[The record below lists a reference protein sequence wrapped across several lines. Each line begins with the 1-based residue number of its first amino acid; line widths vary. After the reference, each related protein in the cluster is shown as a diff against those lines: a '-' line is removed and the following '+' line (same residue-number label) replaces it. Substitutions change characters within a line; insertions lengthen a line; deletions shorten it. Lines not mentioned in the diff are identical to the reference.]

1 MKKHILSIFI
11 CFCLFLISCA
21 SLNDQI
27 ETIEEIDE
35 IKDEVVIIDAEIDS
49 TSVNNSNAKKFKIL
63 SLGDSYTIG
72 QSVCETCR
80 YPSQLKD
87 SLLKTYPQES
97 TIDLKIIARTGWTTT
112 DLINGINSQN
122 ISDDYNLA
130 TLLIGV
136 NNQYRFSDMSVF
148 EEEFPLL
155 VDTSI
160 KAIGGDKNKLIIIS
174 IPDYS
179 FTPLFKDNTDIS
191 KQIDN
196 YNNFIEEYCKK
207 NDITYVYITDI
218 SREGL
223 TNPNLVASDNLH
235 LSELAYSKFIQRIL
249 PLALKKLNN

>member
-1 MKKHILSIFI
+1 MKKPILSIFI
-11 CFCLFLISCA
+11 CFCLFLVSCG
-21 SLNDQI
+21 SMNDQI

-35 IKDEVVIIDAEIDS
+35 IKDEVVVIDAEVDS
-49 TSVNNSNAKKFKIL
+49 TSVNNSNTKNFKIL

-87 SLLKTYPQES
+87 SLLKKYPEES

-112 DLINGINSQN
+112 DLINAINSQN

-136 NNQYRFSDMSVF
+136 NNQYRFSNMAVF

-155 VDTSI
+155 VDNAI
-160 KAIGGDKNKLIIIS
+160 KAIGNDKNKLIVIS

-196 YNNFIEEYCKK
+196 YNKFIEEYCTK
-207 NDITYVYITDI
+207 NDITYVNITDI

-235 LSELAYSKFIQRIL
+235 LSELAYTKFIQRIL
-249 PLALKKLNN
+249 PLALKRLNN